1 MNQDVKTYEVEIAGV
16 PLRLK
21 ASHDQDTVDKILEM
35 VDEQMDSKLA
45 KTSLRNS
52 ALLACLRLAEELYLL
67 RTKTKEQLQNLENQ
81 TLEHIAQLSQV
92 PGDS

>member
-1 MNQDVKTYEVEIAGV
+1 MQQDIKTYEVEIAGV

-21 ASHDQDTVDKILEM
+21 ASHDQETVNQILKM
-35 VDEQMDSKLA
+35 VEDQMDSKLA

-67 RTKTKEQLQNLENQ
+67 RQRTKEELDNLEAQ
-81 TLEHIAQLSQV
+81 TLEQISHFQQV
-92 PGDS
+92 P

>member
-1 MNQDVKTYEVEIAGV
+1 MQQDIKTYEVEIAGV

-21 ASHDQDTVDKILEM
+21 SSHDQQTVDEILQLVES
-35 VDEQMDSKLA
+35 QMDEKLA

-67 RTKTKEQLQNLENQ
+67 RQKTKSELDNLEAQ
-81 TLEHIAQLSQV
+81 TLEQISHFRQAPS
-92 PGDS
+92 

>member
-1 MNQDVKTYEVEIAGV
+1 MQQDLKTFEVEIAGV

-21 ASHDQDTVDKILEM
+21 SSHDQETVDEILKM
-35 VDEQMDSKLA
+35 VETQMDPQLA

-67 RTKTKEQLQNLENQ
+67 RKKTKEELDNLESQ
-81 TLEHIAQLSQV
+81 TLEQIAHIQQA
-92 PGDS
+92 P

>member
-1 MNQDVKTYEVEIAGV
+1 MQQNLKTFEVEIAGV

-21 ASHDQDTVDKILEM
+21 SSHDQETVNEILKM
-35 VDEQMDSKLA
+35 VEDQMDSTLA

-67 RTKTKEQLQNLENQ
+67 RKKTKEELDNLESF
-81 TLEHIAQLSQV
+81 TLEQIAHIQQV
-92 PGDS
+92 P

>member
-1 MNQDVKTYEVEIAGV
+1 MQPNVKTYEVKIAGV

-21 ASHDQDTVDKILEM
+21 ASHDQETVDEILSM
-35 VDEQMDSKLA
+35 VEEHMDQKLA

-67 RTKTKEQLQNLENQ
+67 RKQTKEELDNLEARA
-81 TLEHIAQLSQV
+81 LEHISQFQQV
-92 PGDS
+92 P

>member
-1 MNQDVKTYEVEIAGV
+1 MQQDLKTFEVEIAGV

-21 ASHDQDTVDKILEM
+21 SSHDQETVDQILKM
-35 VDEQMDSKLA
+35 VEEQMDPRLA

-67 RTKTKEQLQNLENQ
+67 RQKTKAELDHLESL
-81 TLEHIAQLSQV
+81 TLDQIAQSQQL
-92 PGDS
+92 P

>member
-1 MNQDVKTYEVEIAGV
+1 MQQELNNYEVEIAGV

-21 ASHDQDTVDKILEM
+21 SSHDQETVNAILSM
-35 VDEQMDSKLA
+35 VEDHMDQKLA

-67 RTKTKEQLQNLENQ
+67 KEQTKEELDTLESR
-81 TLEHIAQLSQV
+81 TLEHISQLQQV
-92 PGDS
+92 PTN

>member
-1 MNQDVKTYEVEIAGV
+1 MQQDVTTYQVDIAGV

-21 ASHDQDTVDKILEM
+21 ASHDQETVNEILKMVEEKIDK
-35 VDEQMDSKLA
+35 KLA

-67 RTKTKEQLQNLENQ
+67 RQQTKQEFDKLEEQ
-81 TLEHIAQLSQV
+81 TLEHIALIQQA
-92 PGDS
+92 PN